1 MKAGGVLKNRYK
13 INKALLAD
21 TYEVKMNLIED
32 WDNHLNDR
40 MMRMGYRPKQGGYN
54 SLDYHKA
61 MKKLI
66 PVHPRKV
73 HYSKEFSCPDECKVA
88 LDKIVSAIES
98 GKNLLPYMSKQVI
111 RPSKNDGLLNDWNIH
126 HFHLNEDFEKDTIFI
141 KRSDW
146 LLLAFVSDDAVYCIN
161 IYPHKKPYLW
171 THIKLIEIIHNNWPE
186 LIEKNRINGM
196 IGLAEKFNDRSYSEI
211 RKANAITML
220 ELGENQVYAMIGGGY
235 SSDGSSTEAV
245 TASDYWHN
253 YIRKIE
259 MYIRDEH
266 QNFKIQMLHFD
277 SCSLEKRLELKLLT
291 LTEEELI
298 LLEKQRNV
306 IIKINYNNGNIR
318 MCKLSSLLDE
328 FLYDSRENRFES
340 KLFK

>member
-1 MKAGGVLKNRYK
+1 MKNRNK

-21 TYEVKMNLIED
+21 SYEVKMNLIED

-40 MMRMGYRPKQGGYN
+40 MLMMGYRPKEGGYN

-66 PVHPRKV
+66 SVRPRKV
-73 HYSKEFSCPDECKVA
+73 HYSKEFTCPDECKGA
-88 LDKIVSAIES
+88 LDKIVSAIIS

-126 HFHLNEDFEKDTIFI
+126 HFHLNEESEKDTIFI

-146 LLLAFVSDDAVYCIN
+146 LLLAFVNEEAVYCLN
-161 IYPHKKPYLW
+161 VYPHKKPNLW
-171 THIKLIEIIHNNWPE
+171 SHIKLIEIIHNNWPE
-186 LIEKNRINGM
+186 LIEKNKLEGVV
-196 IGLAEKFNDRSYSEI
+196 GLNEKLDDKSYSKI
-211 RKANAITML
+211 RKANMSTL
-220 ELGENQVYAMIGGGY
+220 VELGENKVFGLIGGGY
-235 SSDGSSTEAV
+235 ASDGSSVEAV
-245 TASDYWHN
+245 MTTDYWHN

-259 MYIRDEH
+259 LYIRDEY
-266 QNFKIQMLHFD
+266 QNFKIQMLPLD
-277 SCSLEKRLELKLLT
+277 PLSIEKIIEVKLLT

-306 IIKINYNNGNIR
+306 IIKVDYNSGNIR

-328 FLYDSRENRFES
+328 FLYNSRNDT
-340 KLFK
+340 

>member
-1 MKAGGVLKNRYK
+1 MKNRNK

-21 TYEVKMNLIED
+21 TYEVKMNLTED

-40 MMRMGYRPKQGGYN
+40 MINMGYRPKQGGYN

-66 PVHPRKV
+66 PVRPRKV
-73 HYSKEFSCPDECKVA
+73 YFSEEFSCPDECKNA
-88 LDKIVSAIES
+88 LNNIVSAIES
-98 GKNLLPYMSKQVI
+98 GKNLLPYMSKLTI

-126 HFHLNEDFEKDTIFI
+126 HFHLNDSFEKNSIFV

-146 LLLAFVSDDAVYCIN
+146 LLLAFVRDDAVYCIN
-161 IYPHKKPYLW
+161 VYPHKKPYLW
-171 THIKLIEIIHNNWPE
+171 SHIKMVRIVHKNWPE
-186 LIEKNRINGM
+186 LIEKNRIKEVSV
-196 IGLAEKFNDRSYSEI
+196 LTEEI
-211 RKANAITML
+211 DDKKYDQIRRANTVTML
-220 ELGENQVYAMIGGGY
+220 DLGENQVYAMIGGGY

-245 TASDYWHN
+245 TTSDYWYN

-259 MYIRDEH
+259 LYIRDDY
-266 QNFKIQMLHFD
+266 QNFKKQMLPFD
-277 SCSLEKRLELKLLT
+277 SFSVEKKLEIDLLT
-291 LTEEELI
+291 LTDEELI
-298 LLEKQRNV
+298 LLEKQRKV

-328 FLYDSRENRFES
+328 FLYDSLESRFES
-340 KLFK
+340 KPLKL

>member
-1 MKAGGVLKNRYK
+1 
-13 INKALLAD
+13 LAS

-40 MMRMGYRPKQGGYN
+40 MLRMGYKPKAGGYN

-73 HYSKEFSCPDECKVA
+73 YYSKEFLCPDECEGALRKLVA
-88 LDKIVSAIES
+88 DIES
-98 GKNLLPYMSKQVI
+98 GKNLLPYMSKRVAN
-111 RPSKNDGLLNDWNIH
+111 PTFNDGMLNDWGIH
-126 HFHLNEDFEKDTIFI
+126 HFHLNKDIEKETGFV

-146 LLLAFVSDDAVYCIN
+146 LLLAFVNEEAVYFLN
-161 IYPHKKPYLW
+161 VFPHKKSYLW
-171 THIKLIEIIHNNWPE
+171 SHIKLIEIIDNNWPE
-186 LIEKNRINGM
+186 LIDKNRLEGVV
-196 IGLAEKFNDRSYSEI
+196 GLTEKLDDKTYSKL
-211 RKANAITML
+211 RKANVSTFV
-220 ELGENQVYAMIGGGY
+220 ELGENKVFGLIGGGY
-235 SSDGSSTEAV
+235 ASDGSSTEAV
-245 TASDYWHN
+245 RTSDYWYN

-259 MYIRDEH
+259 LYIRDEY
-266 QNFKIQMLHFD
+266 QSLKRQMLPFD
-277 SCSLEKRLELKLLT
+277 SCSMEKKLEIKLLT

-306 IIKINYNNGNIR
+306 IIKVNYNSGNIR

-328 FLYDSRENRFES
+328 FLYGSQGHRSID
-340 KLFK
+340 KL

>member
-1 MKAGGVLKNRYK
+1 MKNRNK

-21 TYEVKMNLIED
+21 SYEVKMNLIED

-40 MMRMGYRPKQGGYN
+40 MVRMGYRPKAGGYN
-54 SLDYHKA
+54 SLDFHKA

-66 PVHPRKV
+66 SVRPRKV
-73 HYSKEFSCPDECKVA
+73 HYSKEFTCPDECKGA
-88 LDKIVSAIES
+88 LNKIVSAIKS

-126 HFHLNEDFEKDTIFI
+126 HFHLNEKSEKDTIFI

-146 LLLAFVSDDAVYCIN
+146 LLLAFVNEEAVYCLN
-161 IYPHKKPYLW
+161 VYSHKKPYLW
-171 THIKLIEIIHNNWPE
+171 SHIKLIEIIHNNWPE

-196 IGLAEKFNDRSYSEI
+196 TGMAEKLDDKSYSKI

-245 TASDYWHN
+245 TTSDYWYN

-259 MYIRDEH
+259 LYIRDEYK
-266 QNFKIQMLHFD
+266 NFKIQMLPLD
-277 SCSLEKRLELKLLT
+277 PLSIEKIIEIKLLT

-298 LLEKQRNV
+298 LLEKQRNI
-306 IIKINYNNGNIR
+306 IIKVDYNSGNIR

-328 FLYDSRENRFES
+328 FLYNSRNDRFKGEVGGR
-340 KLFK
+340 KL